1 MRIFSERTC
10 EYLLKKIHEGEDGDR
25 YRGIY
30 VYCNLGRMLLNA
42 WFAEASPDATPQQSI
57 QDAAC
62 VLASLVAWRR
72 EIAVG
77 TDLRLQT
84 DTLTRETIIDTITS
98 TQTCILRFPL
108 FRIHYPDFKPYG
120 PNFGQSRFSEYGFQF
135 ARAKATNTPSLSC
148 KGFVNMFGHLNYQTH
163 LEASSGLKI
172 PCSHRGVPHS
182 IERGKHETPPKG
194 YFPSDDELMAYIQAG
209 FDRACFL
216 WGTVSTHTCM
226 LTADGILSSHHP
238 APQVLR
244 KPIDVQPGCDF
255 FTHPWK
261 HFNLPAEL
269 KAKATHA
276 CETGG
281 DDDESDHTAA
291 ICSQDADDAAQLI
304 GSLVAEQVQQGDE
317 TTCGERPTQAE
328 LDLAAEIGPVVA
340 GYNRSIVE
348 EKLSRRERFR
358 TERLVDARQRA
369 TGQTVDEQ
377 LDFLCE
383 EDNCAVV
390 FEDESG
396 KLFWVLGHIE
406 YMATTRS
413 DVSLNR
419 IAPRDLERLEKDHQ
433 VRVSIDDSRSIF
445 LFKWYIEVDK
455 DGKDLP
461 GYQNKV

>member
-1 MRIFSERTC
+1 M
-10 EYLLKKIHEGEDGDR
+10 
-25 YRGIY
+25 
-30 VYCNLGRMLLNA
+30 
-42 WFAEASPDATPQQSI
+42 ASPGDCTAATPATG
-57 QDAAC
+57 AAT
-62 VLASLVAWRR
+62 A
-72 EIAVG
+72 AVG
-77 TDLRLQT
+77 PSAGAAGVGWRV
-84 DTLTRETIIDTITS
+84 
-98 TQTCILRFPL
+98 
-108 FRIHYPDFKPYG
+108 G
-120 PNFGQSRFSEYGFQF
+120 VFGTGAGAVAPGSWTAAVIGAATGTTAGSPAGASRVVGAMAVAES
-135 ARAKATNTPSLSC
+135 AAT
-148 KGFVNMFGHLNYQTH
+148 
-163 LEASSGLKI
+163 AS
-172 PCSHRGVPHS
+172 
-182 IERGKHETPPKG
+182 
-194 YFPSDDELMAYIQAG
+194 AAG
-209 FDRACFL
+209 A
-216 WGTVSTHTCM
+216 GAS
-226 LTADGILSSHHP
+226 P
-238 APQVLR
+238 APPR
-244 KPIDVQPGCDF
+244 S
-255 FTHPWK
+255 
-261 HFNLPAEL
+261 PAE
-269 KAKATHA
+269 
-276 CETGG
+276 
-281 DDDESDHTAA
+281 EST
-291 ICSQDADDAAQLI
+291 II

>member
-1 MRIFSERTC
+1 MHSSNAGNGRGDCSSGSQRGRSGRGLESGCVWHGSRCRRAWF
-10 EYLLKKIHEGEDGDR
+10 LDGGGDR
-25 YRGIY
+25 RGDGHNGGIAG
-30 VYCNLGRMLLNA
+30 GRIESGRCDGGV
-42 WFAEASPDATPQQSI
+42 AESAATASAAGAGASPA
-57 QDAAC
+57 
-62 VLASLVAWRR
+62 
-72 EIAVG
+72 
-77 TDLRLQT
+77 
-84 DTLTRETIIDTITS
+84 
-98 TQTCILRFPL
+98 
-108 FRIHYPDFKPYG
+108 
-120 PNFGQSRFSEYGFQF
+120 
-135 ARAKATNTPSLSC
+135 
-148 KGFVNMFGHLNYQTH
+148 
-163 LEASSGLKI
+163 
-172 PCSHRGVPHS
+172 
-182 IERGKHETPPKG
+182 PPR
-194 YFPSDDELMAYIQAG
+194 S
-209 FDRACFL
+209 
-216 WGTVSTHTCM
+216 
-226 LTADGILSSHHP
+226 
-238 APQVLR
+238 
-244 KPIDVQPGCDF
+244 
-255 FTHPWK
+255 
-261 HFNLPAEL
+261 PAE
-269 KAKATHA
+269 
-276 CETGG
+276 
-281 DDDESDHTAA
+281 EST
-291 ICSQDADDAAQLI
+291 II